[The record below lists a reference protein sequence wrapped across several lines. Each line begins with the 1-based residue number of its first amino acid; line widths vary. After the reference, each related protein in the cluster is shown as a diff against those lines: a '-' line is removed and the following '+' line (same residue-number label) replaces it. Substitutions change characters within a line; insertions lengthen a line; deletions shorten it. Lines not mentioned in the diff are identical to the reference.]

1 MDGRP
6 INVEKRHGLDRQGSR
21 MMEDDVQM
29 QENRFV
35 AQMRKANE
43 TTVAFLTCVTRADIR
58 SRYESPEHHKQQ

>member
-1 MDGRP
+1 
-6 INVEKRHGLDRQGSR
+6 